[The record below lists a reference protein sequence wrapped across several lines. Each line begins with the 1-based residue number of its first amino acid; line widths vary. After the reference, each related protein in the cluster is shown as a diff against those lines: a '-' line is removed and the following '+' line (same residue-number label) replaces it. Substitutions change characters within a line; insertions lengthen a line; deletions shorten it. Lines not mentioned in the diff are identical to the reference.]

1 MKRTVRQNVAKRKA
15 SEPAPDPP
23 APMPRFDLST
33 VDTQVT
39 LLQALIPIALD
50 RVGELLAAEVASLAG
65 PRYAREGGTRSRVR
79 WGQQRGSVFLG
90 HQKVGIAVPRV
101 RDRATNS
108 EVPLTT
114 YATLQQPRAIDQALM
129 RTILGGVSTREYGR
143 CVSLIPSAFGLSGST
158 ISRRFQCA
166 TRRRLRALHERWL
179 GGEQIVALVLDG
191 KTFATDAMVVAVGV
205 WASGEK
211 RIVGFVQTAS
221 ENRLVCAEFLRSLLA
236 RGLCIDHGLLV
247 VIDGSKGLRAAVAD
261 VFGAHALVQR
271 CQWHKRENVV
281 RYLPK
286 SQQPGIR
293 KKLQAAYEQPT
304 YDRAKKALQHVRRE
318 LALLNASAA
327 ASLDEGLEET
337 LTLHRL
343 RCFRAVGTSL
353 KTTNILESI
362 HARVASRTDKVDHW
376 KTSEQKQRWV
386 ATALLDLE
394 PRLHRI
400 KHFEALPELQR
411 ALARAVRVAAKGLA
425 A

>member
-1 MKRTVRQNVAKRKA
+1 MKRTVRQNGGKRKA
-15 SEPAPDPP
+15 SESRSAPP

-33 VDTQVT
+33 VDTQVA

-65 PRYAREGGTRSRVR
+65 PRYAREEGPRSRVR
-79 WGQQRGSVFLG
+79 WGQQRGSIFLG
-90 HQKVGIAVPRV
+90 PQKVGIAVPRV
-101 RDRATNS
+101 RDRATNT
-108 EVPLTT
+108 EVPLTA
-114 YATLQQPRAIDQALM
+114 YAALQQPRAIDQALM

-179 GGEQIVALVLDG
+179 GGEQVVALVLDG
-191 KTFATDAMVVAVGV
+191 KTFAADAMVVAVGI

-221 ENRLVCAEFLRSLLA
+221 ENRLVCAEFLRSLLG
-236 RGLCIDHGLLV
+236 RGLCIDQGLLV
-247 VIDGSKGLRAAVAD
+247 VLDGSKGLRAAVAD
-261 VFGAHALVQR
+261 VFGARALVQR

-286 SQQPGIR
+286 AQQSGIR
-293 KKLQAAYEQPT
+293 HKLQAAYEQPT
-304 YDRAKKALQHVRRE
+304 YERAKKALQHVRRE
-318 LALLNASAA
+318 LVLLNASAA

-343 RCFRAVGTSL
+343 HCFRAVGTSL

-411 ALARAVRVAAKGLA
+411 ALARAVRVTAKGLA

>member
-1 MKRTVRQNVAKRKA
+1 MKRTVRQNVAKRKV
-15 SEPAPDPP
+15 SEPVTDAPS
-23 APMPRFDLST
+23 PMPGFDLT
-33 VDTQVT
+33 TIDTQVM

-50 RVGELLAAEVASLAG
+50 RVGELLAAEVATLAG
-65 PRYAREGGTRSRVR
+65 PRYAHEDGARSRVR
-79 WGQQRGSVFLG
+79 WGQQRGSIFLG
-90 HQKVGIAVPRV
+90 HQKVGLAVPRV
-101 RDRATNS
+101 RDRATNT
-108 EVPLTT
+108 EVGLQT
-114 YATLQQPRAIDQALM
+114 YAALQQPRAIDQALM
-129 RTILGGVSTREYGR
+129 RTSLGGVSTREYGR

-158 ISRRFQCA
+158 VSRRFQCA

-179 GGEQIVALVLDG
+179 GGEAIVGLVLDG
-191 KTFATDAMVVAVGV
+191 KTFARDAMVVAVGI

-211 RIVGFVQTAS
+211 RIVGFVQTAT
-221 ENRLVCAEFLRSLLA
+221 ENRVVCAEFLRSLLT
-236 RGLCIDHGLLV
+236 RGLCIDQGLLV

-261 VFGAHALVQR
+261 AFGARALVQR

-286 SQQPGIR
+286 SQQPGLR
-293 KKLQAAYEQPT
+293 KKLQAAYEQST
-304 YDRAKKALQHVRRE
+304 YDRAKKALAHVRRQ
-318 LALLNASAA
+318 LAVLNASAA

-343 RCFRAVGTSL
+343 GCFRAVGASL

-400 KHFEALPELQR
+400 KHFEALPQLQR
-411 ALARAVRVAAKGLA
+411 ALARATCVAKGLA

>member
-15 SEPAPDPP
+15 SEPAREPP
-23 APMPRFDLST
+23 APMPGFDLST
-33 VDTQVT
+33 VNTQVT

-65 PRYAREGGTRSRVR
+65 PRYGREEGPRSRVR

-101 RDRATNS
+101 RDRETNR

-114 YATLQQPRAIDQALM
+114 YAALQQPRAIDQALM

-143 CVSLIPSAFGLSGST
+143 CVSLIPSAFGLSGAT

-191 KTFATDAMVVAVGV
+191 KTFATDAMVVAVGI

-221 ENRLVCAEFLRSLLA
+221 ENRLVCAEFLRSVLT

-261 VFGAHALVQR
+261 VFGARALVQR

-293 KKLQAAYEQPT
+293 QKLQAAYEQPT
-304 YDRAKKALQHVRRE
+304 YDRAKNALQYVRRE
-318 LALLNASAA
+318 LVRLNASAA

>member
-1 MKRTVRQNVAKRKA
+1 MKRTVRQNVDKRK
-15 SEPAPDPP
+15 SSPPDTEPC
-23 APMPRFDLST
+23 APMPPIDFST
-33 VDTQVT
+33 LDTQVAV
-39 LLQALIPIALD
+39 LQALIPIALD
-50 RVGELLAAEVASLAG
+50 RVGELLAEEVASLAG
-65 PRYAREGGTRSRVR
+65 PRYARADGARSRVR
-79 WGQQRGSVFLG
+79 WGQQRGSIFLG
-90 HQKVGIAVPRV
+90 HQKVGVAVPRV
-101 RDRATNS
+101 RDRGTNT
-108 EVPLTT
+108 EVALKT
-114 YATLQQPRAIDQALM
+114 YAALQHPRAIDQALM
-129 RTILGGVSTREYGR
+129 HTILGGVSTREYGR

-158 ISRRFQCA
+158 VSRRFQCA

-191 KTFATDAMVVAVGV
+191 KTFAADAMVVAVGI

-211 RIVGFVQTAS
+211 RILGFVQTAS
-221 ENRLVCAEFLRSLLA
+221 ENRLVCADFLRSLLA
-236 RGLCIDHGLLV
+236 RGLCIEHGLLV
-247 VIDGSKGLRAAVAD
+247 VIDGSKGLRAAVAE
-261 VFGAHALVQR
+261 VFAARAVVQR
-271 CQWHKRENVV
+271 CQWHKRENIL

-286 SQQPGIR
+286 PHQRGLR
-293 KKLQAAYEQPT
+293 KQLQAAYEQPT
-304 YDRAKKALQHVRRE
+304 YDRAKKALQRVRRE
-318 LALLNASAA
+318 LALLNISAA

-343 RCFRAVGTSL
+343 GCFRAVGISL

-411 ALARAVRVAAKGLA
+411 ALARAIRATTKGQAA
-425 A
+425 

>member
-1 MKRTVRQNVAKRKA
+1 M
-15 SEPAPDPP
+15 
-23 APMPRFDLST
+23 
-33 VDTQVT
+33 
-39 LLQALIPIALD
+39 
-50 RVGELLAAEVASLAG
+50 
-65 PRYAREGGTRSRVR
+65 
-79 WGQQRGSVFLG
+79 
-90 HQKVGIAVPRV
+90 PRV
-101 RDRATNS
+101 RDRATNT
-108 EVPLTT
+108 EVALKT
-114 YATLQQPRAIDQALM
+114 YAALQQPRAIDQALM

-158 ISRRFQCA
+158 VSRRFQCA

-191 KTFATDAMVVAVGV
+191 KTFAADAMVVAVGI

-211 RIVGFVQTAS
+211 RILGFVQTAS
-221 ENRLVCAEFLRSLLA
+221 ENRVVCADFLRSLLA
-236 RGLCIDHGLLV
+236 RGLCIEHGLLV
-247 VIDGSKGLRAAVAD
+247 VIDGSKGLRAAVTE
-261 VFGAHALVQR
+261 VFGARAVVQR
-271 CQWHKRENVV
+271 CQWHKRENIL

-286 SQQPGIR
+286 SHQRGLR

-318 LALLNASAA
+318 LALLNTSAA

-343 RCFRAVGTSL
+343 GCFRSVGVSL

-411 ALARAVRVAAKGLA
+411 TLARAVRATTNGHAA
-425 A
+425 